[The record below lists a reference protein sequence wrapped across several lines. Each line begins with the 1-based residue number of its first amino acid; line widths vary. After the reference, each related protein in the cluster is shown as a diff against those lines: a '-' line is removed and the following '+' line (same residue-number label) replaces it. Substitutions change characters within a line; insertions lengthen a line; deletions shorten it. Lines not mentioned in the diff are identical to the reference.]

1 MSFQFLYP
9 STIGNGDNSLYLN
22 FTCYDYKNAKTGF
35 SKRGSIVRGSKFSSI
50 SNFADQARS
59 AITQNLGFF
68 ANIGDVFPQ
77 PEAEVDDDKKK
88 ANPFTLKADEF
99 NKVAS
104 SNTKELLGS
113 ISLYLPPK
121 IESKYGADWQKMQF
135 GALGAGFKEDGGID
149 LGGVIGAAGATGAS
163 YLLDLAKSFL
173 QNTPQVENLTLNGL
187 VGATLGVSFN
197 DNTIQT
203 FNKMNP
209 RTFEFEYI
217 MIAKNKT
224 DVANIKAI
232 IREFK
237 RSMHPSAKNNRNQLI
252 LSYPFVWRIT
262 PTGYR
267 NKNAKAGIPF
277 LEPDQPGQGFLD
289 FIPKTDLC
297 GLVDM
302 KVDYTPDNNISLNQ
316 AGFVQAVRLNLSFI
330 ELITLTREDIDQ
342 FNY

>member
-135 GALGAGFKEDGGID
+135 GALGAGFGDNGKIDFGGA
-149 LGGVIGAAGATGAS
+149 VGAAGATGAS

-173 QNTPQVENLTLNGL
+173 QNTPQVENFTLNGL
-187 VGATLGVSFN
+187 VGATLGISFN

-224 DVANIKAI
+224 DVANIKRI
-232 IREFK
+232 IKQFK
-237 RSMHPSAKNNRNQLI
+237 RSMHPSAEGNRTKLV
-252 LSYPFVWRIT
+252 LSYPLVWRIT

-267 NKNAKAGIPF
+267 IKNSN
-277 LEPDQPGQGFLD
+277 EGFLD
-289 FIPKTDLC
+289 FMPKTDLC

-302 KVDYTPDNNISLNQ
+302 KVDYTPDNNISLNS
-316 AGFVQAVRLNLSFI
+316 AGFVQAVRLNLSFT